1 MRSQE
6 QMQDFRKK
14 IDLYLDNAL
23 NKEETNLFEN
33 EASSNPEFGQLLK
46 RESEFRNLLKT
57 KVKRS
62 TCSEN
67 LINNIKSNIKF

>member
-1 MRSQE
+1 MRSQD
-6 QMQDFRKK
+6 QIQDFRKK

-23 NKEETNLFEN
+23 SFEETTEFEN
-33 EASSNPEFGQLLK
+33 TANTNPKYGKLLQ
-46 RESEFRNLLKT
+46 SEVQFRNLLKT

-67 LINNIKSNIKF
+67 LINNIKNNIKL

>member
-1 MRSQE
+1 MRSQNIK
-6 QMQDFRKK
+6 DFRKK

-23 NKEETNLFEN
+23 SLEETSEFEN
-33 EASSNPEFGQLLK
+33 AANSNPEFGKLL
-46 RESEFRNLLKT
+46 ESESKFRNLLKS

-67 LINNIKSNIKF
+67 LINNIKNNIKF